1 MTWRLISGR
10 PWEGERA
17 AVRVRRN
24 VSDYCGLHYRQALMR
39 GGGGGGGGGGGS
51 GGEAH
56 DVQVAIGGGGG
67 AGWDWAVGPGGHCL
81 PHHPTHLNPF
91 SLTQMAS
98 DDVASNTCRALLCG

>member
-39 GGGGGGGGGGGS
+39 GGGGAGGGGGGS
-51 GGEAH
+51 GGRHMMCKSPSAE
-56 DVQVAIGGGGG
+56 VA
-67 AGWDWAVGPGGHCL
+67 GPGG
-81 PHHPTHLNPF
+81 TG
-91 SLTQMAS
+91 
-98 DDVASNTCRALLCG
+98 R